1 MVVATVREAM
11 DKSAEWRLR
20 WPQSTVP
27 TFKILACECLHK
39 VWIGEQISLVRMKV
53 SWPLSMREAIVYY
66 YLFEYFQD
74 DLIVIL
80 TNSVPESNGVNLI
93 INGLNE
99 VIPEAKDV
107 VRVDLV
113 GGFALQK
120 TVASMMSHGEEE
132 LSKALGDPLYVR
144 IRESL
149 SLNKMRIFSLLK
161 RTLLKVSKMRQ
172 RLQLKRIKAINM
184 QIVPRRWW

>member
-1 MVVATVREAM
+1 M
-11 DKSAEWRLR
+11 DIKLDF
-20 WPQSTVP
+20 VP
-27 TFKILACECLHK
+27 PSLINF
-39 VWIGEQISLVRMKV
+39 ISR
-53 SWPLSMREAIVYY
+53 
-66 YLFEYFQD
+66 Q
-74 DLIVIL
+74 LI
-80 TNSVPESNGVNLI
+80 SNGFRLY
-93 INGLNE
+93 
-99 VIPEAKDV
+99 K
-107 VRVDLV
+107 
-113 GGFALQK
+113 K